1 MSIARV
7 LAAPL
12 CALLALSG
20 CDGSRASRT
29 GAEPSTAASAPRFDP
44 AVPDSRREQR
54 VQAMQRMHERMVAAH
69 TPAERAALMDE
80 HLVALQDG
88 IALIEGSDPPN
99 LSTQLIRVA
108 EVTTTTE
115 LREQLTLMQLVLQL
129 MLDRLPPPPPRT

>member
-1 MSIARV
+1 
-7 LAAPL
+7 
-12 CALLALSG
+12 
-20 CDGSRASRT
+20 
-29 GAEPSTAASAPRFDP
+29 
-44 AVPDSRREQR
+44 
-54 VQAMQRMHERMVAAH
+54 
-69 TPAERAALMDE
+69 MDE